1 MLFINLCV
9 MRVQC
14 MQEMDQLESPV
25 VSDPR
30 MKRRREQKLAE
41 EDESRRIK
49 RPKQEFTEDEVSDFF
64 Q

>member
-1 MLFINLCV
+1 